1 MKHIGTTAT
10 GLLVEITA
18 AEVATIQAALAVLG
32 EIGGTAPA
40 CIPPP
45 PPPERRTGRPLKA
58 VIQGEDKTC
67 SICGKTKPAS
77 DFYAVGKQCRA
88 CLREKAKAKYQPKT
102 KRAQVA
108 KAKESPVPPRR
119 SSFVLKSKPLAMNE
133 DAKAKRLAALKE
145 AGRRI
150 AERAPNLDRPI
161 SHGRVEP
168 VGAQE

>member
-1 MKHIGTTAT
+1 MEHIGTTAT

-45 PPPERRTGRPLKA
+45 PPLERRTGRPLKA

-108 KAKESPVPPRR
+108 KANGQSAAQRFAPKDYQLRGRVTRDTAAGPR
-119 SSFVLKSKPLAMNE
+119 E
-133 DAKAKRLAALKE
+133 HD
-145 AGRRI
+145 
-150 AERAPNLDRPI
+150 ERLDRPQ
-161 SHGRVEP
+161 SNGRTLP